1 MVGDLRMWLGRDIPA
16 THADA
21 QAAGHP
27 HRAPGPPGR
36 SLLSS
41 PGCNEYRACLDAAR
55 GAVRSACSLRC
66 R

>member
-1 MVGDLRMWLGRDIPA
+1 MVGDLRMWLGRDTPA

-36 SLLSS
+36 SILS
-41 PGCNEYRACLDAAR
+41 
-55 GAVRSACSLRC
+55 
-66 R
+66 